1 MGVDNLGDLTSDTR
15 PATATLWG
23 VQIAPGDDLDQLVT
37 IDPVTG
43 GAIGSVP
50 ITINTTA
57 TNQPGHMTSIAFDPV
72 SGALY
77 GNTTVAFGAA
87 FDALYKIDPVTGM
100 ADFIGRITFQ
110 DVFAL
115 GFSQTGKLFGIADAT
130 DELIGID
137 LVTGNGS
144 FIANMQVS
152 SSFDIASRPEDDV
165 MFLVDSGSN
174 FLYTL
179 DTSNGNLTGVGDYGS
194 PLNLV
199 GLGVLAD
206 AGARHAAAGGAR
218 TAAAG
223 AAPRAALGG
232 DRLAGR
238 PHGRSGTAP
247 APSACPCH
255 SLRIFSR
262 CCATCFVA
270 LRVSRIRCDF
280 ATTRSQSVAA

>member
-1 MGVDNLGDLTSDTR
+1 MAASASATELFSVDYAGAATLYRMDQVAGTAGAIGPVGVSNIGDLTSDTR
-15 PATATLWG
+15 PATPRLWG
-23 VQIAPGDDLDQLVT
+23 VQINAGETADELVT
-37 IDPVTG
+37 IDPLTG
-43 GAIGSVP
+43 GATGSVA
-50 ITINTTA
+50 ISIMTTA

-87 FDALYKIDPVTGM
+87 FDALYKIDPVTGV
-100 ADFIGRITFQ
+100 ADFIGRITFE

-115 GFSQTGKLFGIADAT
+115 GFDQSGKLFGIADAT

-144 FIANMQVS
+144 FIANMQVG

-179 DTSNGNLTGVGDYGS
+179 DTSNGNLTGVGDYGT

-199 GLGVLAD
+199 GLAFSPIPEPGTLLLV
-206 AGARHAAAGGAR
+206 
-218 TAAAG
+218 
-223 AAPRAALGG
+223 ALGLPL
-232 DRLAGR
+232 LA
-238 PHGRSGTAP
+238 
-247 APSACPCH
+247 
-255 SLRIFSR
+255 SR
-262 CCATCFVA
+262 RRAQ
-270 LRVSRIRCDF
+270 R
-280 ATTRSQSVAA
+280 

>member
-1 MGVDNLGDLTSDTR
+1 MKSKLGIGIAALGCAALMAASASATELFSVDYAGAATLYRMDQVAGTAGAIGPVGVSNIGDLTSDTR
-15 PATATLWG
+15 PATPRLWG
-23 VQIAPGDDLDQLVT
+23 VQINAGETADELVT
-37 IDPVTG
+37 IDPLTG
-43 GAIGSVP
+43 GATGSVA
-50 ITINTTA
+50 ISIMTTA

-87 FDALYKIDPVTGM
+87 FDALYKIDPVTGV
-100 ADFIGRITFQ
+100 ADFIGRITFE

-115 GFSQTGKLFGIADAT
+115 GFDQSGKLFGIADAT

-179 DTSNGNLTGVGDYGS
+179 DTSNGNLTGVGDYGT

-199 GLGVLAD
+199 GLAFSPIPEPGTLLLV
-206 AGARHAAAGGAR
+206 
-218 TAAAG
+218 
-223 AAPRAALGG
+223 ALGLPL
-232 DRLAGR
+232 LA
-238 PHGRSGTAP
+238 
-247 APSACPCH
+247 
-255 SLRIFSR
+255 SR
-262 CCATCFVA
+262 RRAQ
-270 LRVSRIRCDF
+270 R
-280 ATTRSQSVAA
+280 

>member
-1 MGVDNLGDLTSDTR
+1 MKSKLGIGIAAIGCAALMVASASATELFSVDYAGAATLYRMDQVAGTAGAIGPVGVSNIGDLTSDTR
-15 PATATLWG
+15 PATPRLWG
-23 VQIAPGDDLDQLVT
+23 VQINAGETADELVT
-37 IDPVTG
+37 IDPLTG
-43 GAIGSVP
+43 GATGSVA
-50 ITINTTA
+50 ISIMTTA

-87 FDALYKIDPVTGM
+87 FDALYKIDPVTGV
-100 ADFIGRITFQ
+100 ADFIGRITFE

-115 GFSQTGKLFGIADAT
+115 GFDQSGKLFGIADAT

-179 DTSNGNLTGVGDYGS
+179 DTGNGNLTGVGDYGA

-199 GLGVLAD
+199 GLAFSPIPEPGTLLLV
-206 AGARHAAAGGAR
+206 
-218 TAAAG
+218 
-223 AAPRAALGG
+223 ALGLPL
-232 DRLAGR
+232 LA
-238 PHGRSGTAP
+238 
-247 APSACPCH
+247 
-255 SLRIFSR
+255 SR
-262 CCATCFVA
+262 RRAQ
-270 LRVSRIRCDF
+270 R
-280 ATTRSQSVAA
+280 